1 MPLALLMV
9 AGCGSD
15 AVSVPRPDV
24 PDVIEVTSA
33 AFGDGRHIPRDH
45 TCEGRGRFPPLVW
58 DGFPGGAVS
67 AAVVVTDPDAP
78 DGVFV
83 HRVVYGLP
91 PGSGGLAGSDLPDG
105 AREADNSGGDPG
117 WYPPC
122 PPSGTH
128 RYQFTVYALAGRVSA
143 GSTQAVLDEIDRLA
157 VASGTLTGLVRAE

>member
-1 MPLALLMV
+1 MPLALLLV

-33 AFGDGRHIPRDH
+33 AFGDGRRIPRDH
-45 TCEGRGRFPPLVW
+45 TCEGQGRFPPLVW
-58 DGFPGGAVS
+58 DGFLGGAVS

-128 RYQFTVYALAGRVSA
+128 TATSSP
-143 GSTQAVLDEIDRLA
+143 STPVTARKSHLGDQ
-157 VASGTLTGLVRAE
+157 LVRGRGNYP